1 MLYGF
6 LTSGPVIFML
16 GMLSL
21 PIFKAVLPLIGRALR
36 PMLRAIIREGL
47 LIQRQ
52 VQAAAQEAWQDVE
65 DITAEAQAELD
76 RQERGNG
83 RERGNGPVP

>member
-1 MLYGF
+1 MWYGF
-6 LTSGPVIFML
+6 LTSGPVIFVL

-36 PMLRAIIREGL
+36 PVLRAIIREGL

-76 RQERGNG
+76 R
-83 RERGNGPVP
+83 RERGNGSVP

>member
-1 MLYGF
+1 MWYGF
-6 LTSGPVIFML
+6 LTSGPVIFVL

-36 PMLRAIIREGL
+36 PVLRATIREGL

-76 RQERGNG
+76 R
-83 RERGNGPVP
+83 RERGNGSVP

>member
-1 MLYGF
+1 MMLYGL
-6 LTSGPVIFML
+6 LTSWPVIFVL

-21 PIFKAVLPLIGRALR
+21 PIFKAMLPLIGRALR
-36 PMLRAIIREGL
+36 PVLRAIIREGI

-65 DITAEAQAELD
+65 DITAEAQAD
-76 RQERGNG
+76 IER
-83 RERGNGPVP
+83 RERGNGTVP

>member
-6 LTSGPVIFML
+6 LTSGPVIFVL

-36 PMLRAIIREGL
+36 PVLRAVIREGL

-52 VQAAAQEAWQDVE
+52 IQAAAQEAWQDVE

-76 RQERGNG
+76 R

>member
-1 MLYGF
+1 MWYGF
-6 LTSGPVIFML
+6 LTSGPVIFVL

-36 PMLRAIIREGL
+36 PGLRAIIREGL

-76 RQERGNG
+76 R
-83 RERGNGPVP
+83 RERGNGSVP

>member
-1 MLYGF
+1 MWYGF
-6 LTSGPVIFML
+6 LTSGPVIFVL

-21 PIFKAVLPLIGRALR
+21 PIFKAVLPFIGRALR
-36 PMLRAIIREGL
+36 PVLRAIIREGL

-76 RQERGNG
+76 R
-83 RERGNGPVP
+83 RERGNGTVP

>member
-1 MLYGF
+1 MMLYRL
-6 LTSGPVIFML
+6 LTSWPVIFVL
-16 GMLSL
+16 GMLSV

-36 PMLRAIIREGL
+36 PVLRAIIREGI

-65 DITAEAQAELD
+65 DITAEAQADL
-76 RQERGNG
+76 ER
-83 RERGNGPVP
+83 RERGNGTVP

>member
-6 LTSGPVIFML
+6 LTSGPVIFVL

-36 PMLRAIIREGL
+36 PALRAIIREGL

-52 VQAAAQEAWQDVE
+52 IQAAAQEAWQDVE

-76 RQERGNG
+76 R
-83 RERGNGPVP
+83 RERGNGSVP

>member
-76 RQERGNG
+76 R